1 MQIALAYNDN
11 CHYSYTHGAANR
23 SQPTLKEEIKMKFY
37 IAETQNIQSQRAGE
51 IIEAKDLTQAKR
63 KASAAQCFQGTTMKI
78 YAENQTT
85 LLAVKQNGKW
95 VNQ

>member
-1 MQIALAYNDN
+1 MLAYNN
-11 CHYSYTHGAANR
+11 KCYSSYTHGSANW
-23 SQPTLKEEIKMKFY
+23 SLPTPTEEIKMKFY
-37 IAETQNIQSQRAGE
+37 ITETQNIQSQRAGE
-51 IIEAKDLTQAKR
+51 IIEAKDLAQAKR